1 MTLSIRNVNAER
13 RARDIARRTG
23 KSITAVIDEAL
34 AEYEIRHA
42 VDEKAERFRRLEV
55 LVAEIAR
62 MPLKDPRSSKE
73 IMDDLYDE
81 YGLPK

>member
-13 RARDIARRTG
+13 RARELAQRTG

-34 AEYEIRHA
+34 AEYEARHA
-42 VDEKAERFRRLEV
+42 AGEKADRFRRLEE

-62 MPLKDPRSSKE
+62 MPVKDPRSSKE

-81 YGLPK
+81 FGLPK

>member
-1 MTLSIRNVNAER
+1 M
-13 RARDIARRTG
+13 ARRTG

-42 VDEKAERFRRLEV
+42 ADEKAERFRRLEE

-62 MPLKDPRSSKE
+62 MPVKDPRSSKE